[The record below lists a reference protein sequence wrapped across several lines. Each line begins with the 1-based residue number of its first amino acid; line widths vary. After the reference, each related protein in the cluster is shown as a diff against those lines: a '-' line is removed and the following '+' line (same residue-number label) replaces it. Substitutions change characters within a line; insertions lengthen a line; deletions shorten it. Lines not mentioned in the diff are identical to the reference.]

1 MTGDDYMLAVRILD
15 MIRFFAF
22 CICSV
27 VWGLV
32 GWFFWIPLLIRAS
45 ALMSASVL
53 SSLLAGY
60 PMASVEKKMSRSI
73 SFYIDGFLII
83 RRAVYPRESDVHLY
97 GNENPAKMRLGQLLA
112 LEAAIAGVIWIVI
125 LAFIWAI
132 WIMCNWLL
140 VEM

>member
-1 MTGDDYMLAVRILD
+1 MFSGLGAGWLVLLDSVAHSGIRIDECIRLILAACWVPNGIGR
-15 MIRFFAF
+15 
-22 CICSV
+22 
-27 VWGLV
+27 
-32 GWFFWIPLLIRAS
+32 
-45 ALMSASVL
+45 
-53 SSLLAGY
+53 
-60 PMASVEKKMSRSI
+60 KKMSRSI

-97 GNENPAKMRLGQLLA
+97 DNENPDKMRLGQLLA

-140 VEM
+140 VEV